1 MSKTKMIVKDDQI
14 LVDLEW
20 IFEEIRAANGD
31 WKTVESQLKGLLQL
45 AQDEE

>member
-20 IFEEIRAANGD
+20 IFEEIRGANGD
-31 WKTVESQLKGLLQL
+31 WKAVEAQLTQLLQS
-45 AQDEE
+45 AEEE

>member
-20 IFEEIRAANGD
+20 IFEEIRGAKGNWEA
-31 WKTVESQLKGLLQL
+31 VEAQLTQLL
-45 AQDEE
+45 ASAGE

>member
-20 IFEEIRAANGD
+20 IFEEIRGANGD
-31 WKTVESQLKGLLQL
+31 WKAVEEQLRGLLS
-45 AQDEE
+45 AVEE

>member
-20 IFEEIRAANGD
+20 IFEEIRSANGD
-31 WKTVESQLKGLLQL
+31 WKAVESQLKQLLTV
-45 AQDEE
+45 EEE